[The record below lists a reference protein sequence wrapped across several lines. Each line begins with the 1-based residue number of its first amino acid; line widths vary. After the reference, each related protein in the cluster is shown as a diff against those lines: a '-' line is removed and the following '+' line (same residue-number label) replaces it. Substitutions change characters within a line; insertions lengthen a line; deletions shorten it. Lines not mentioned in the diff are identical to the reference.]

1 MDWVLLHLAG
11 AAGSRFWDKD
21 GIRKVST
28 VPGFDDARIT
38 GLSSQRYIVV
48 SGEISRHL
56 QNASLDLPTAASLRD
71 QGSSATPPLELI
83 FTGAGKDCDSLVVL
97 SISGDKRLTMLAF
110 DASPGTTDAHATIK
124 KNVKAAFGL
133 SSTLKFMKSTVTA
146 SQRSMPTGDMSLNAA
161 RTASILFGGK
171 HAATPRDAPR
181 FMKVW
186 IVTQILDSIK
196 GTILSQ
202 SPTSRSG
209 GSSGADP
216 SDSKGGGS
224 GGGGGGGE
232 TGGNG
237 TNSNQGGP
245 EPGAAGGSGAPMP
258 SVQRACGG
266 AGDAPGALCRVPSVT
281 RWPRSAMYHLV
292 SRVYVELIC
301 P

>member
-1 MDWVLLHLAG
+1 MDDLNEKDAATMMEICKTSLLAYLLKDPLDSHLPPLPIPAADLQDFVSTAEWKAKRTDTIMDWVLLHLAG

-21 GIRKVST
+21 GIRKLST

-48 SGEISRHL
+48 SGEISRQL
-56 QNASLDLPTAASLRD
+56 QNASLDLSTAASLKH

-83 FTGAGKDCDSLVVL
+83 FTSAGKDCDTLVVL
-97 SISGDKRLTMLAF
+97 SIAADKRLAMLAF
-110 DASPGTTDAHATIK
+110 DPSTADAHAALK

-133 SSTLKFMKSTVTA
+133 SSTSKFKFTKSTVSA
-146 SQRSMPTGDMSLNAA
+146 SPRSMPTGDMSLNAA

-202 SPTSRSG
+202 
-209 GSSGADP
+209 
-216 SDSKGGGS
+216 K
-224 GGGGGGGE
+224 
-232 TGGNG
+232 
-237 TNSNQGGP
+237 
-245 EPGAAGGSGAPMP
+245 
-258 SVQRACGG
+258 
-266 AGDAPGALCRVPSVT
+266 
-281 RWPRSAMYHLV
+281 
-292 SRVYVELIC
+292 
-301 P
+301 